1 MKIVLNGEATSF
13 DGDSLTVR
21 GILAAKGWSF
31 PLIVVKINGKLVPRG
46 EWDAAVAVDGDEVE
60 AIHLVSGG

>member
-1 MKIVLNGEATSF
+1 MKIVLNGEAAEF
-13 DGDSLTVR
+13 EGDSLSVR

-46 EWDAAVAVDGDEVE
+46 EWDAAAAAEGDEVE